1 MEEAVVQEASY
12 GSWRSPIIAEK
23 IATSV
28 KGYGSVFVDGE
39 TIYWLESRPSE
50 GGRSVLVRLE
60 DGGHSVDVTPK
71 EYNVRTRVHEY
82 GGGAFTVDR
91 GIIYFVNFGDQRVY
105 RQEGDS
111 IIPLT
116 KPDARFAD
124 FVPTPHGL
132 VAVGEVHGKHV
143 DNFLALID
151 PKSGDYRVLTEDYD
165 FFSSPAVSLDGRKLA
180 WLSWNHP
187 NMPWDGTELWVA
199 DFSAEGLSNLRKV
212 AGGDSESIFQPQWSH
227 DGVLCYVS
235 DKSNWW
241 NLYRLENNQS
251 VPIYPLAA
259 EFGLPQWVFGMA
271 TWGFCGDHIIAA
283 YQKEGCW
290 RLVQLPLHGGEVE
303 ELPFEAAQI
312 STLRTGKNFVAF
324 VAGFP
329 TDSQKIV
336 KYDLTTHEAHLV
348 GGAVLDPSIDPGYF
362 SAAELISFPSAQGRT
377 AYGFYYAPKN
387 RDYHAPAGES
397 PPLLVK
403 SHGGPTGQCTGAFS
417 WTIQYWTSRGFA
429 VLDVNYGGSTGYGRA
444 YRQLLNNGW
453 GIVDREDCEYGA
465 KYLVSVGLADKYRLA
480 IDGGS
485 AGGYTTL
492 CALTF
497 GNIFRVGA
505 SYFGVS
511 DLTALTKDTHK
522 FEARYNDKLVGPY
535 PEAQAL
541 YDERSPLHHVDRLN
555 CPVIFFQGAEDKIV
569 PPSQATM
576 MFEALQARGLRTKLV
591 IYEGEQ
597 HGFRKA
603 ENIRNALEEELK
615 FFLEV
620 FQQ

>member
-1 MEEAVVQEASY
+1 MQEASY
-12 GSWRSPIIAEK
+12 GNWRSPIIAEK

-39 TIYWLESRPSE
+39 TIYWLESRPNE
-50 GGRSVLVRLE
+50 GGRSVLMRLE
-60 DGGHSVDVTPK
+60 DNGHSVDVIPK

-91 GIIYFVNFGDQRVY
+91 GTIYFVNFGDQRVY
-105 RQEGDS
+105 RKEGDS

-116 KPDARFAD
+116 KSDARFAD

-132 VAVGEVHGKHV
+132 VAVGEVHDGKHV

-151 PKSGDYRVLTEDYD
+151 PNSGDHRVLTEHFD
-165 FFSSPAVSLDGRKLA
+165 FFSSPAISADGRKLA

-212 AGGDSESIFQPQWSH
+212 AGGDSESIFQPQWSP
-227 DGVLCYVS
+227 DGVLYYVS

-271 TWGFCGDHIIAA
+271 TWGFHGDHIIAA
-283 YQKEGCW
+283 YQTEGRW
-290 RLVQLPLHGGEVE
+290 RLIQLPLHGGEAE

-324 VAGFP
+324 AAGFP

-348 GGAVLDPSIDPGYF
+348 GGVVLDPSIDPGYF
-362 SAAELISFPSAQGRT
+362 SEAELISFPSAQGRT
-377 AYGFYYAPKN
+377 AYAFYYAPKN
-387 RDYHAPAGES
+387 KDYQAPAGES

-465 KYLVSVGLADKYRLA
+465 KYLVSVGLADKNRLA

-497 GNIFRVGA
+497 GNTFKVGA

-541 YDERSPLHHVDRLN
+541 YDERSPVHHVDRLN
-555 CPVIFFQGAEDKIV
+555 CPVIFFQGTEDKIV
-569 PPSQATM
+569 PPSQAM
-576 MFEALQARGLRTKLV
+576 MMYEALQARGLRTKLV
-591 IYEGEQ
+591 MYEGEQ